1 MTNICDQVHN
11 HFKVF
16 VHSYDKRTGPGEL
29 SAAVSEWVK
38 SSGAAPKSIGVE
50 YLEGARQLVL
60 TVGYRDDEP
69 GYPVA
74 VKAVPL
80 GPLGHLDEAGCA
92 DLEARMAAAAQGLGH
107 VICHELYITG
117 DHEVAMV
124 FLLQR

>member
-1 MTNICDQVHN
+1 MQATEQVHGK
-11 HFKVF
+11 FKVF
-16 VHSYDKRTGPGEL
+16 VGALDDDATPGSL
-29 SAAVSEWVK
+29 GAQIAAWV
-38 SSGAAPKSIGVE
+38 AAKGVAAKSIGVE